1 MKYQRHNNTSS
12 LFLLELILAVLF
24 FSVASALC
32 IQIFTKAHL
41 MSQDARDLNFAV
53 NEVSSMAEQISAD
66 TLHPATAASSDD
78 TAASSGDTA
87 ASSGDTAAPSGD
99 TAAPSDDTAS
109 DPSTQISNDAWQDD
123 TAYYDSSYASCE
135 KADAV
140 YVLTVHY
147 EPEDTLLKAHISMDT
162 IADNRNIYTL
172 DVTNHLQRRAES

>member
-1 MKYQRHNNTSS
+1 MKYQRYNNTSS

-53 NEVSSMAEQISAD
+53 NEVSSMAEQM
-66 TLHPATAASSDD
+66 SDD
-78 TAASSGDTA
+78 SLQDAA
-87 ASSGDTAAPSGD
+87 
-99 TAAPSDDTAS
+99 
-109 DPSTQISNDAWQDD
+109 
-123 TAYYDSSYASCE
+123 AYYDSSYASCE

-162 IADNRNIYTL
+162 VADNRNIYTL
-172 DVTNHLQRRAES
+172 DVTKHRQRRAES

>member
-1 MKYQRHNNTSS
+1 MKYQRHNNISS

-53 NEVSSMAEQISAD
+53 NEVSSMAEQISAG
-66 TLHPATAASSDD
+66 TLHSD
-78 TAASSGDTA
+78 TAAS
-87 ASSGDTAAPSGD
+87 
-99 TAAPSDDTAS
+99 SDDTAS
-109 DPSTQISNDAWQDD
+109 DPSTQMPDDSLQDAA
-123 TAYYDSSYASCE
+123 AYYDSSYASCE

-162 IADNRNIYTL
+162 IADNRNIFTL
-172 DVTNHLQRRAES
+172 DVTKHRQRRAES

>member
-53 NEVSSMAEQISAD
+53 NEVSSMAEQMPDDSLQD
-66 TLHPATAASSDD
+66 AA
-78 TAASSGDTA
+78 
-87 ASSGDTAAPSGD
+87 
-99 TAAPSDDTAS
+99 
-109 DPSTQISNDAWQDD
+109 
-123 TAYYDSSYASCE
+123 AYYDSSYASCK

-162 IADNRNIYTL
+162 IADNRNIFTL
-172 DVTNHLQRRAES
+172 DVTKHRQRRAES

>member
-53 NEVSSMAEQISAD
+53 NEVSSMAEQISAG
-66 TLHPATAASSDD
+66 TLHPD
-78 TAASSGDTA
+78 TAAS
-87 ASSGDTAAPSGD
+87 
-99 TAAPSDDTAS
+99 SDDTAS

-123 TAYYDSSYASCE
+123 RAYYDSSYASCE

>member
-41 MSQDARDLNFAV
+41 MRQDARDLNFAV
-53 NEVSSMAEQISAD
+53 NEVSSMAEQMPDDSLQD
-66 TLHPATAASSDD
+66 AA
-78 TAASSGDTA
+78 
-87 ASSGDTAAPSGD
+87 
-99 TAAPSDDTAS
+99 
-109 DPSTQISNDAWQDD
+109 
-123 TAYYDSSYASCE
+123 AYYDSSYASCE

-172 DVTNHLQRRAES
+172 DVTKHRQRRAES

>member
-53 NEVSSMAEQISAD
+53 NEVSSMAEQMSD
-66 TLHPATAASSDD
+66 GTLQDAA
-78 TAASSGDTA
+78 
-87 ASSGDTAAPSGD
+87 
-99 TAAPSDDTAS
+99 
-109 DPSTQISNDAWQDD
+109 
-123 TAYYDSSYASCE
+123 AYYNSSYASCK

-172 DVTNHLQRRAES
+172 DVTKHRQRRAES

>member
-1 MKYQRHNNTSS
+1 MKYQRRNNTSS

-53 NEVSSMAEQISAD
+53 NEVSSMAEQM
-66 TLHPATAASSDD
+66 SDG
-78 TAASSGDTA
+78 T
-87 ASSGDTAAPSGD
+87 
-99 TAAPSDDTAS
+99 
-109 DPSTQISNDAWQDD
+109 WQDAA
-123 TAYYDSSYASCE
+123 AYYDSSYASCE

-162 IADNRNIYTL
+162 VADNRNIYTL
-172 DVTNHLQRRAES
+172 DVTKHRQRRAES

>member
-1 MKYQRHNNTSS
+1 MKYQRHNNISS

-53 NEVSSMAEQISAD
+53 NEVSSMAEQMPDDSLQD
-66 TLHPATAASSDD
+66 AA
-78 TAASSGDTA
+78 
-87 ASSGDTAAPSGD
+87 
-99 TAAPSDDTAS
+99 
-109 DPSTQISNDAWQDD
+109 
-123 TAYYDSSYASCE
+123 AYYDSSYASCE

-147 EPEDTLLKAHISMDT
+147 EPENTLLKAHISMDT
-162 IADNRNIYTL
+162 IADNRNIYAR
-172 DVTNHLQRRAES
+172 DVTKHRQRRAES

>member
-1 MKYQRHNNTSS
+1 MKYQRHNNISS

-53 NEVSSMAEQISAD
+53 NEVSSMAEQISAG
-66 TLHPATAASSDD
+66 TLHSD
-78 TAASSGDTA
+78 TAAS
-87 ASSGDTAAPSGD
+87 
-99 TAAPSDDTAS
+99 SDDTAS
-109 DPSTQISNDAWQDD
+109 DPSTQMPDDSLQDAA
-123 TAYYDSSYASCE
+123 AYYDSGYASCE

-147 EPEDTLLKAHISMDT
+147 QPDNTLLKAHISMDT

-172 DVTNHLQRRAES
+172 DVTKHRQRRAES

>member
-53 NEVSSMAEQISAD
+53 NEVSSMAEQISAG
-66 TLHPATAASSDD
+66 TLHSD
-78 TAASSGDTA
+78 TAAS
-87 ASSGDTAAPSGD
+87 
-99 TAAPSDDTAS
+99 SDDTAS
-109 DPSTQISNDAWQDD
+109 DPSTQMPDDSLQDAA
-123 TAYYDSSYASCE
+123 AYYDSGYASCE

-162 IADNRNIYTL
+162 IADNRNIYAL
-172 DVTNHLQRRAES
+172 DVTKHRQRRAES

>member
-53 NEVSSMAEQISAD
+53 NEVSSMAEQISAG
-66 TLHPATAASSDD
+66 TLHSD
-78 TAASSGDTA
+78 TAAS
-87 ASSGDTAAPSGD
+87 
-99 TAAPSDDTAS
+99 SDDTAS
-109 DPSTQISNDAWQDD
+109 DPSTQMPDDSLQDAA
-123 TAYYDSSYASCE
+123 AYYDSSYASCK

-147 EPEDTLLKAHISMDT
+147 EPENTLLKAHISMDT

-172 DVTNHLQRRAES
+172 DVTKHRQRRAES

>member
-1 MKYQRHNNTSS
+1 MKYQRHNNISS

-24 FSVASALC
+24 FSIASALC

-53 NEVSSMAEQISAD
+53 NEVSSMAEQISAG
-66 TLHPATAASSDD
+66 TLHSD
-78 TAASSGDTA
+78 TAAS
-87 ASSGDTAAPSGD
+87 
-99 TAAPSDDTAS
+99 SDDTAS
-109 DPSTQISNDAWQDD
+109 DPSTQMPDDSLQDAA
-123 TAYYDSSYASCE
+123 AYYDSGYASCE

-147 EPEDTLLKAHISMDT
+147 EPENTLLKAHISMDT

-172 DVTNHLQRRAES
+172 DVTKHRQRRAES

>member
-1 MKYQRHNNTSS
+1 MKDQRHNNISS

-53 NEVSSMAEQISAD
+53 NEVSSMAEQISAG
-66 TLHPATAASSDD
+66 TLHSD
-78 TAASSGDTA
+78 TAAS
-87 ASSGDTAAPSGD
+87 
-99 TAAPSDDTAS
+99 SDDTAS
-109 DPSTQISNDAWQDD
+109 DPSTQMPDDSLQDAA
-123 TAYYDSSYASCE
+123 AYYDSGYASCE

-147 EPEDTLLKAHISMDT
+147 EPENTLLKAHISMDT

-172 DVTNHLQRRAES
+172 DVTKHRQRRAES

>member
-1 MKYQRHNNTSS
+1 MKYQRHNNISS

-53 NEVSSMAEQISAD
+53 NEVSSMAEQISAG
-66 TLHPATAASSDD
+66 TLHSD
-78 TAASSGDTA
+78 TAAS
-87 ASSGDTAAPSGD
+87 
-99 TAAPSDDTAS
+99 SDDTAS
-109 DPSTQISNDAWQDD
+109 DPSTQMPDDSLQDA
-123 TAYYDSSYASCE
+123 TAYYNSSYASCE

-172 DVTNHLQRRAES
+172 DVTKHRQRRAES

>member
-32 IQIFTKAHL
+32 IQIFIKAHL
-41 MSQDARDLNFAV
+41 MSQDARNLNFAV
-53 NEVSSMAEQISAD
+53 NEVSSMAEQMPDDSLQD
-66 TLHPATAASSDD
+66 AA
-78 TAASSGDTA
+78 
-87 ASSGDTAAPSGD
+87 
-99 TAAPSDDTAS
+99 
-109 DPSTQISNDAWQDD
+109 
-123 TAYYDSSYASCE
+123 AYYDSSYASCK

-162 IADNRNIYTL
+162 VADNRNIYTL
-172 DVTNHLQRRAES
+172 DVTKHRQRRAES

>member
-66 TLHPATAASSDD
+66 TLHPD
-78 TAASSGDTA
+78 TAAS
-87 ASSGDTAAPSGD
+87 
-99 TAAPSDDTAS
+99 SDDTAS
-109 DPSTQISNDAWQDD
+109 DPSTQMPDDSLQDAA
-123 TAYYDSSYASCE
+123 AYYDSSYASCK

-172 DVTNHLQRRAES
+172 DVTKHRQRRAES

>member
-41 MSQDARDLNFAV
+41 MSQDARDLNFAI
-53 NEVSSMAEQISAD
+53 NEVSSMAEQMPDDSLQD
-66 TLHPATAASSDD
+66 AA
-78 TAASSGDTA
+78 
-87 ASSGDTAAPSGD
+87 
-99 TAAPSDDTAS
+99 
-109 DPSTQISNDAWQDD
+109 
-123 TAYYDSSYASCE
+123 AYYDSSYASCE

-162 IADNRNIYTL
+162 VADNRNIYTL
-172 DVTNHLQRRAES
+172 DVTKHRQRRAES

>member
-1 MKYQRHNNTSS
+1 MKYQRHNTTSS

-53 NEVSSMAEQISAD
+53 NEVSSMAEQISAG
-66 TLHPATAASSDD
+66 TLHSD
-78 TAASSGDTA
+78 TAAS
-87 ASSGDTAAPSGD
+87 
-99 TAAPSDDTAS
+99 SDDTAS
-109 DPSTQISNDAWQDD
+109 DPSTQMPDDSLQDAA
-123 TAYYDSSYASCE
+123 AYYDSSYASCE
-135 KADAV
+135 KANAV

-162 IADNRNIYTL
+162 VADNRNIYTL
-172 DVTNHLQRRAES
+172 DVTKHRQRRAES

>member
-32 IQIFTKAHL
+32 IQIFIKAHL

-53 NEVSSMAEQISAD
+53 NEVSSMAEQISAS
-66 TLHPATAASSDD
+66 TLPLNTAASSDD
-78 TAASSGDTA
+78 TA
-87 ASSGDTAAPSGD
+87 
-99 TAAPSDDTAS
+99 SDS
-109 DPSTQISNDAWQDD
+109 STQMSADALQDG

-135 KADAV
+135 KADAA

-147 EPEDTLLKAHISMDT
+147 EPEDTLLKVHISMDT
-162 IADNRNIYTL
+162 IADNRNIYAL
-172 DVTNHLQRRAES
+172 DVTKHQQRRAES

>member
-41 MSQDARDLNFAV
+41 MSQDARNLNFAV
-53 NEVSSMAEQISAD
+53 NEVSSIAEQISAG
-66 TLHPATAASSDD
+66 TLHSD

-87 ASSGDTAAPSGD
+87 
-99 TAAPSDDTAS
+99 S
-109 DPSTQISNDAWQDD
+109 DPSTQMPDDSLQDAA
-123 TAYYDSSYASCE
+123 AYYDSSYASCE

-162 IADNRNIYTL
+162 VADNRNIYTL
-172 DVTNHLQRRAES
+172 DVTKHRQRRAES

>member
-1 MKYQRHNNTSS
+1 MKYQRHNNISS

-53 NEVSSMAEQISAD
+53 NEVSSMAEQISAG
-66 TLHPATAASSDD
+66 TLHSD
-78 TAASSGDTA
+78 TAAS
-87 ASSGDTAAPSGD
+87 
-99 TAAPSDDTAS
+99 SDDTAS
-109 DPSTQISNDAWQDD
+109 DPSTQMPDDSLQDAA
-123 TAYYDSSYASCE
+123 AYYDSSYASCE

-162 IADNRNIYTL
+162 VADNRNIYTL
-172 DVTNHLQRRAES
+172 DVTKHRQRRAES

>member
-1 MKYQRHNNTSS
+1 MKYQRHNNISS

-53 NEVSSMAEQISAD
+53 NEVSSMAEQISAG
-66 TLHPATAASSDD
+66 TLHSD
-78 TAASSGDTA
+78 TAAS
-87 ASSGDTAAPSGD
+87 
-99 TAAPSDDTAS
+99 SDDTAS
-109 DPSTQISNDAWQDD
+109 DPSTQMPDDSLQDAA
-123 TAYYDSSYASCE
+123 AYYDSSYASCK

-147 EPEDTLLKAHISMDT
+147 EPENTLLKAHISMDT
-162 IADNRNIYTL
+162 IADNRNIYAL
-172 DVTNHLQRRAES
+172 DVTKHRQRRAES

>member
-53 NEVSSMAEQISAD
+53 NEVSSMAEQMPDDSLQD
-66 TLHPATAASSDD
+66 AA
-78 TAASSGDTA
+78 
-87 ASSGDTAAPSGD
+87 
-99 TAAPSDDTAS
+99 
-109 DPSTQISNDAWQDD
+109 
-123 TAYYDSSYASCE
+123 AYYDSSYASCE

-147 EPEDTLLKAHISMDT
+147 EPDDTLLKAHISMDT
-162 IADNRNIYTL
+162 VADNRNIYTL
-172 DVTNHLQRRAES
+172 DITKHRQRRAES

>member
-53 NEVSSMAEQISAD
+53 NEVSSMAEQISAG
-66 TLHPATAASSDD
+66 TLHPA

-87 ASSGDTAAPSGD
+87 ASSGDTV
-99 TAAPSDDTAS
+99 S

>member
-41 MSQDARDLNFAV
+41 MSQDARNLNFAV
-53 NEVSSMAEQISAD
+53 NEVSSMAEQISAG
-66 TLHPATAASSDD
+66 TLHSD

-87 ASSGDTAAPSGD
+87 
-99 TAAPSDDTAS
+99 S
-109 DPSTQISNDAWQDD
+109 DPSTQMPDDSLQDAA
-123 TAYYDSSYASCE
+123 AYYNSSYASCE

-172 DVTNHLQRRAES
+172 DVTKHRQRRAES

>member
-24 FSVASALC
+24 FSIASALC

-53 NEVSSMAEQISAD
+53 NEVSSMAEQISAG
-66 TLHPATAASSDD
+66 TLHSD
-78 TAASSGDTA
+78 TAAS
-87 ASSGDTAAPSGD
+87 
-99 TAAPSDDTAS
+99 SDDTAS
-109 DPSTQISNDAWQDD
+109 DPSTQMPDDSLQDAA
-123 TAYYDSSYASCE
+123 AYYDSSYASCK

-162 IADNRNIYTL
+162 IADNRNIYAL
-172 DVTNHLQRRAES
+172 DVTKHRQRRAES

>member
-53 NEVSSMAEQISAD
+53 NEVSSMAEQISAG

-78 TAASSGDTA
+78 TAASSG
-87 ASSGDTAAPSGD
+87 
-99 TAAPSDDTAS
+99 DTAS

-172 DVTNHLQRRAES
+172 DVTKHRQRRAES

>member
-53 NEVSSMAEQISAD
+53 NEVSSMAEQMSD
-66 TLHPATAASSDD
+66 GTLQDAA
-78 TAASSGDTA
+78 
-87 ASSGDTAAPSGD
+87 
-99 TAAPSDDTAS
+99 
-109 DPSTQISNDAWQDD
+109 
-123 TAYYDSSYASCE
+123 AYYDSSYASCK

-162 IADNRNIYTL
+162 IADNRNIFTL
-172 DVTNHLQRRAES
+172 DVTKHRQRRAES

>member
-53 NEVSSMAEQISAD
+53 NEVSSMAEQISAG
-66 TLHPATAASSDD
+66 TLHSD
-78 TAASSGDTA
+78 TAASSA
-87 ASSGDTAAPSGD
+87 
-99 TAAPSDDTAS
+99 DTAS
-109 DPSTQISNDAWQDD
+109 DPSTQMPDDSLQDAA
-123 TAYYDSSYASCE
+123 AYYDSGYASCE

-147 EPEDTLLKAHISMDT
+147 EPENTLLKAHISMDT

-172 DVTNHLQRRAES
+172 DVTKHRQRRAES

>member
-53 NEVSSMAEQISAD
+53 NEVSSMAEQISAG
-66 TLHPATAASSDD
+66 TLHSD
-78 TAASSGDTA
+78 TAAS
-87 ASSGDTAAPSGD
+87 
-99 TAAPSDDTAS
+99 SDDTAS
-109 DPSTQISNDAWQDD
+109 DPSTQMPDDSLQDA
-123 TAYYDSSYASCE
+123 TAYYNSSYASCE

-162 IADNRNIYTL
+162 VADNRNIYTL
-172 DVTNHLQRRAES
+172 DVTKHRQRRAES

>member
-1 MKYQRHNNTSS
+1 MKYQRHNNISS
-12 LFLLELILAVLF
+12 LFLLELILAILF

-53 NEVSSMAEQISAD
+53 NEVSSMAEQISAG
-66 TLHPATAASSDD
+66 TLHSD
-78 TAASSGDTA
+78 TAAS
-87 ASSGDTAAPSGD
+87 
-99 TAAPSDDTAS
+99 SDDTAS
-109 DPSTQISNDAWQDD
+109 DPSTQMPDDSLQDAA
-123 TAYYDSSYASCE
+123 AYYDSSYASCE

-162 IADNRNIYTL
+162 IADNRNIFTL
-172 DVTNHLQRRAES
+172 DVTKHRQRRAES

>member
-1 MKYQRHNNTSS
+1 MKYQRHNNISS

-53 NEVSSMAEQISAD
+53 NEVSSMAEQISAG
-66 TLHPATAASSDD
+66 TLHSD
-78 TAASSGDTA
+78 TAAS
-87 ASSGDTAAPSGD
+87 
-99 TAAPSDDTAS
+99 SDDTAS
-109 DPSTQISNDAWQDD
+109 DPSTQMPDDSLQDAA
-123 TAYYDSSYASCE
+123 AYYDSGYASCE

-147 EPEDTLLKAHISMDT
+147 EPENTLLKAHISMDT

-172 DVTNHLQRRAES
+172 EVTKHRQRRAES

>member
-41 MSQDARDLNFAV
+41 MSQDARDLNFAI
-53 NEVSSMAEQISAD
+53 NEVSSMAEQISAG
-66 TLHPATAASSDD
+66 TLHSD
-78 TAASSGDTA
+78 TAAS
-87 ASSGDTAAPSGD
+87 
-99 TAAPSDDTAS
+99 SDDTAS
-109 DPSTQISNDAWQDD
+109 DPSTQMPDDSLQDAA
-123 TAYYDSSYASCE
+123 AYYDSGYASCE

-147 EPEDTLLKAHISMDT
+147 EPENTLLKAHISMDT

-172 DVTNHLQRRAES
+172 DVTKHRQRRAES

>member
-1 MKYQRHNNTSS
+1 MKYQRHNNISS

-53 NEVSSMAEQISAD
+53 NEVSSMAEQISAG
-66 TLHPATAASSDD
+66 TLHSD
-78 TAASSGDTA
+78 TAAS
-87 ASSGDTAAPSGD
+87 
-99 TAAPSDDTAS
+99 SDDTAS
-109 DPSTQISNDAWQDD
+109 DPSTQMPDDSLQDAA
-123 TAYYDSSYASCE
+123 AYYDSGYASCE

-147 EPEDTLLKAHISMDT
+147 EPENTLLKAHISMDT
-162 IADNRNIYTL
+162 IDDNRNIYTL
-172 DVTNHLQRRAES
+172 DVTKHRQRRAES